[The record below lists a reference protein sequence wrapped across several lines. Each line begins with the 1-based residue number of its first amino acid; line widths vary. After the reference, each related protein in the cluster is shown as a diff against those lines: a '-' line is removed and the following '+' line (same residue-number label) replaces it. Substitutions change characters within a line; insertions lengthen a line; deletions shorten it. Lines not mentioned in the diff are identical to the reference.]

1 VVVDDSTLLSLDFF
15 IKSNIDFLR
24 RLKIE
29 RKGLASAKP
38 FHIFRNKLKIKVMK
52 LVKGF
57 EVYFRKNENDDYQS
71 YGIFE
76 NEIRAKDKRD
86 YVYVILEIDDVIIVE
101 TEFVDIEPRD
111 EDSFMMVG
119 EGLFDFNPS
128 LN

>member
-1 VVVDDSTLLSLDFF
+1 
-15 IKSNIDFLR
+15 
-24 RLKIE
+24 
-29 RKGLASAKP
+29 
-38 FHIFRNKLKIKVMK
+38 MK

-57 EVYFRKNENDDYQS
+57 EVYFRENENDDYQS

-76 NEIRAKDKRD
+76 NEIRAKDRRD
-86 YVYVILEIDDVIIVE
+86 YVYVILEINDVIIVE
-101 TEFVDIEPRD
+101 TEFVDIESRN

>member
-1 VVVDDSTLLSLDFF
+1 
-15 IKSNIDFLR
+15 
-24 RLKIE
+24 
-29 RKGLASAKP
+29 
-38 FHIFRNKLKIKVMK
+38 MK

-57 EVYFRKNENDDYQS
+57 EVYFRENENDEYQS

-76 NEIRAKDKRD
+76 NEIRAKDRRD
-86 YVYVILEIDDVIIVE
+86 YVYVILEINDVIIVE